1 MTSGVTGTSGN
12 EPTDTT
18 GNNFNNGSA
27 VLKYD
32 SLAAAPIDFGEVELV
47 RIGASNPIP
56 LKLTET

>member
-27 VLKYD
+27 VLRYD
-32 SLAAAPIDFGEVELV
+32 FLAAAPIDFDEVEVV
-47 RIGASNPIP
+47 RIGVSI
-56 LKLTET
+56 LFLWKSTET